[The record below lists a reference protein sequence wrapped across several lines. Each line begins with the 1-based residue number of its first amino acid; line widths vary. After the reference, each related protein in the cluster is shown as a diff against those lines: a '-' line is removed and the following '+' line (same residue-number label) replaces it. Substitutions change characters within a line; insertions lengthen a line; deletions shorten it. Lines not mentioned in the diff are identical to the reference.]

1 MRYMLF
7 QRSCRLIIDCKTKSH
22 AERSFQ
28 TFARANS
35 NCHLLLRNV
44 IVAGRNN
51 NTVTGIN
58 FNTCSYFLK
67 TKYQTN
73 NPKHLKSSKMS
84 NHRPTDRTKSGWAD
98 FEKYS
103 VFARS
108 ISGLETSVVVKSDDL
123 SLAFDMGYSAK
134 ESVKCKNVFI
144 SKISGNP
151 RALNEIEI
159 LPCGDH
165 DTVNF
170 TSKYT
175 MKAFPTIHRV
185 KSQGY
190 ILYHHKKSLKAEYQD
205 LDGKTIGE
213 MVKSGETIHDII
225 TTPDVAFTGDTT
237 FDIFKN
243 VTNPDLLRVK
253 ILIAESTYIDK
264 EPNKDMIK
272 LAQDRGHTHLQEFI
286 DNEHLFRDI
295 QHIVLIHFS
304 DKYSSNYIKRV
315 VYSSLPDS
323 LIDKVVVS
331 TYAKDIP

>member
-1 MRYMLF
+1 
-7 QRSCRLIIDCKTKSH
+7 
-22 AERSFQ
+22 
-28 TFARANS
+28 
-35 NCHLLLRNV
+35 
-44 IVAGRNN
+44 
-51 NTVTGIN
+51 
-58 FNTCSYFLK
+58 
-67 TKYQTN
+67 
-73 NPKHLKSSKMS
+73 MS
-84 NHRPTDRTKSGWAD
+84 NHRHTDRTKSGWTD

-123 SLAFDMGYSAK
+123 TFAFDMGYSTK
-134 ESVKCKNVFI
+134 ESIKCKNVFI
-144 SKISGNP
+144 SHGHMDHISAIPQHVGKRSLYGMSNARYYVPSHLVDDLKSVCDLYSKISENP
-151 RALNEIEI
+151 GALNEIEI

-190 ILYHHKKSLKAEYQD
+190 ILYHHKKSLKAEYQG

-213 MVKSGETIHDII
+213 IVKSGETIHDII

-264 EPNKDMIK
+264 EPNKDMVK